1 MFPHE
6 EALEAL
12 GLDESARVAD
22 VKDNFRM
29 LVWNA
34 HPDHGGTREKF
45 DALSDA
51 YREALHW
58 ASHVP
63 CEACNGTRE
72 SRKMTAQMKLVTKPC
87 GTCNGT
93 GLRG

>member
-12 GLDESARVAD
+12 GLDETARVAD

-51 YREALHW
+51 YREALQW
-58 ASHVP
+58 ASRVPCGTCDGAGIQSSVGANFKVKTKP
-63 CEACNGTRE
+63 CEACNGT
-72 SRKMTAQMKLVTKPC
+72 
-87 GTCNGT
+87 